1 MCTNVMKTQ
10 TLNSPI
16 RLFGCSNNTQEVNS
30 LFNFNSEIIM
40 HFRKEKKMPGF
51 ACMFMGFH
59 GHLGQNIGII
69 SFIGQI
75 H

>member
-1 MCTNVMKTQ
+1 
-10 TLNSPI
+10 
-16 RLFGCSNNTQEVNS
+16 
-30 LFNFNSEIIM
+30 M
-40 HFRKEKKMPGF
+40 HGF